1 MKKNR
6 KTADA
11 REKDFR
17 LAILRIKRG
26 RSNPETTRISIAS
39 VAREAGVS
47 PALIHNHY
55 PHVAD
60 AIRLEQVRQGR
71 DRRKRRQD
79 VRMQE
84 REKSRALRGELA
96 DLRAKVAR
104 LASINEVLRF
114 ENEALRA
121 RTSDNVVSL
130 SPSQPNLR
138 DNPKAPSLAA
148 GKQSASM
155 HGNSAT
161 SGPLTVR

>member
-6 KTADA
+6 KTAEA

-17 LAILRIKRG
+17 LAILRIKRS
-26 RSNPETTRISIAS
+26 RSNTGAAQISIAS

-55 PHVAD
+55 PQVAD

-71 DRRKRRQD
+71 DKRKRRQD
-79 VRMQE
+79 ELKQE
-84 REKSRALRGELA
+84 REKARALRTELA
-96 DLRAKVAR
+96 DLRAKVAC

-114 ENEALRA
+114 ENESLRA
-121 RTSDNVVSL
+121 RRADNVVSL
-130 SPSQPNLR
+130 SSSPPNLR
-138 DNPKAPSLAA
+138 GTAKASSLAA
-148 GKQSASM
+148 GKESAPT
-155 HGNSAT
+155 HGSSAT